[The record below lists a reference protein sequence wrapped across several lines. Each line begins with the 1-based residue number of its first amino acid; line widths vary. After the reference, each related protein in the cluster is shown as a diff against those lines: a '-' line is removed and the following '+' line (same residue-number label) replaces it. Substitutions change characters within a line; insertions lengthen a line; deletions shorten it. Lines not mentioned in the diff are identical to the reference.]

1 MSIVSLSKVTLVGL
15 ADEKTELLE
24 QLQKLGCLHIIPLAT
39 PRDELGSEVS
49 DKPDEFNHALK
60 YLLNCPRKHRQIKN
74 RKSLDAKSIVQ
85 EINWVRGKE
94 RALLN
99 QKDHLLA
106 EQEKLRPFGQFEM
119 PSEQEL
125 GGHRLW
131 FYKLPHYRLKEVVG
145 SELIWQVV
153 ARDHTDTYLVVIAER
168 EPVKEVPAASIQLIG
183 ASMVQLE
190 EELEEIDLELDSL
203 ALERESLTR
212 WILLL
217 QWHLKEIFD
226 QASRN
231 HVAKQTL
238 DADDIFA
245 LQGWVPTDQHDS
257 LYAMSREKSCALLIE
272 EPDEADK
279 PPTLLKNPEA
289 LAGGQEVVNFYQV
302 PGYRSWDP
310 SRVVFFSFAL
320 FFGIILSDAGYGLLF
335 GIMILFFWK
344 KMGETTKGKRLQ
356 MMAATLAGMTL
367 LCGVFAGSY
376 FGESPPFTWLEALQL
391 YNVNDFD
398 AMIRLCIVIGV
409 GHVVLAN
416 VVVLWRHRGLPSM
429 GPPAGWIAI
438 LCGGLGYWL
447 TIDEDGFGSPLFFPA
462 LMTAGCI
469 LILLFSSDRG
479 WSKPSDWLWR
489 LLEGLLALS
498 SLSKAFGDVLSY
510 LRLFALGL
518 AGASL
523 AITFNQLASQV
534 AESVPGIGV
543 LLQVLI
549 LILGHLLNFVLA
561 VVSGVIHGLR
571 LNLIEFYNWSL
582 SDEGYAFQPFVKQ
595 EVTPWKTP

>member
-1 MSIVSLSKVTLVGL
+1 LSIVSLSKVTLVGL
-15 ADEKTELLE
+15 AEEKAELLE

-39 PRDELGSEVS
+39 PRDELGSEIS

-85 EINWVRGKE
+85 EINWVRDKE
-94 RALLN
+94 RTLLN
-99 QKDHLLA
+99 RKDHLLA
-106 EQEKLRPFGQFEM
+106 EREKLRPFGQFEV
-119 PSEQEL
+119 PAEQEL

-145 SELIWQVV
+145 AELVWQVV

-217 QWHLKEIFD
+217 QWHLEEIID
-226 QASRN
+226 QTSRS

-238 DADDIFA
+238 DTDDIFA

-257 LYAMSREKSCALLIE
+257 LYALSREKSCALLIE
-272 EPDEADK
+272 EPDETDK

-320 FFGIILSDAGYGLLF
+320 FFGLILSDAGYGLLL
-335 GIMILFFWK
+335 GIMILFFWN
-344 KMGETTKGKRLQ
+344 KMGENAKGKRLQ
-356 MMAATLAGMTL
+356 VMAAALGGMTL

-376 FGESPPFTWLEALQL
+376 FGEAPPFTWLEGLQL

-398 AMIRLCIVIGV
+398 AMMHLCIVIGV

-416 VVVLWRHRGLPSM
+416 AVILWQHRGLPSM

-447 TIDEDGFGSPLFFPA
+447 TIDDDGIGSPLFFPA
-462 LMTAGCI
+462 LMIAGCM
-469 LILLFSSDRG
+469 LILLFSSNRG
-479 WSKPSDWLWR
+479 WSRPSDWLWR

-523 AITFNQLASQV
+523 AITFNHLASQV
-534 AESVPGIGV
+534 AESVPGIGI

>member
-15 ADEKTELLE
+15 AEEKAELLE

-39 PRDELGSEVS
+39 PRDELGSEIS

-85 EINWVRGKE
+85 EINWVRDKE
-94 RALLN
+94 RTLLN
-99 QKDHLLA
+99 RKDHLLA
-106 EQEKLRPFGQFEM
+106 EREKLRPFGQFEV
-119 PSEQEL
+119 PAEQEL

-145 SELIWQVV
+145 AELVWQVV

-217 QWHLKEIFD
+217 QWHLEEIID
-226 QASRN
+226 QTSRS

-238 DADDIFA
+238 DTDDIFA

-257 LYAMSREKSCALLIE
+257 LYALSREKSCALLIE
-272 EPDEADK
+272 EPDETDK

-320 FFGIILSDAGYGLLF
+320 FFGLILSDAGYGLLL
-335 GIMILFFWK
+335 GIMILFFWN
-344 KMGETTKGKRLQ
+344 KMGENAKGKRLQ
-356 MMAATLAGMTL
+356 VMAAALGGMTL

-376 FGESPPFTWLEALQL
+376 FGEAPPFTWLEGLQL

-398 AMIRLCIVIGV
+398 AMMHLCIVIGV

-416 VVVLWRHRGLPSM
+416 AVILWQHRGLPSM

-447 TIDEDGFGSPLFFPA
+447 TIDDDGIGSPLFFPA
-462 LMTAGCI
+462 LMIAGCM
-469 LILLFSSDRG
+469 LILLFSSNRG
-479 WSKPSDWLWR
+479 WSRPSDWLWR

-523 AITFNQLASQV
+523 AITFNHLASQV
-534 AESVPGIGV
+534 AESVPGIGI